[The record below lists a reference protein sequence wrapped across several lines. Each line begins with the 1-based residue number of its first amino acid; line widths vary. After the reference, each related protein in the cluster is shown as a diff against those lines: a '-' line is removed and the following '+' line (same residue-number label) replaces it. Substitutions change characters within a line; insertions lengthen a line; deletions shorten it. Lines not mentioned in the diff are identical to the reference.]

1 MTLLSIEVPV
11 VADRALVRELTNR
24 LSQRLVDAIEA
35 DARTA
40 SPSATAGAATKR
52 ASLRDDRARL
62 DVLMGRW
69 LSEEIALVNQA
80 RLQRGEPLL
89 DAATDHQLRALAY
102 AETVGAG
109 PLQPYMTDSD
119 VEEIDVN
126 SHLVTWVSYSDGRKV
141 NVGRL
146 WESADELTAF
156 QRRITLSMGLSETR
170 LDEQSPTATIQ
181 SPDGSRIVLVLGGP
195 GRSGVS
201 TQPRI
206 AIRKFTVHRVGLPG
220 LSAMGMFP
228 ESIIP
233 QLEALVQSGMTMLI
247 SGGPGAGKT
256 TLLKELI
263 DVVSPMERIITI
275 EKGLLELRLEDNPLH
290 PDAPALHTRQANTE
304 GRGST
309 STREL
314 VELTRRLNPD
324 RVIVGEL
331 VEDEALEMLDVA
343 SMCKRGSMATIHAHT
358 VDAVLSRLAF
368 YIAKSNTKL
377 PEYAVWALIAE
388 TVDFVV
394 HIDLV
399 RNIHDD
405 APQRRITSIVEFG
418 GRGPDGGVRTTETWG
433 LDAAGRLVQ
442 LNPLNERHLRRLR
455 LAGVPE
461 GLFVPT
467 HFAGTR

>member
-1 MTLLSIEVPV
+1 M
-11 VADRALVRELTNR
+11 VADRALVRDLTNR

-35 DARTA
+35 DARASASTTA
-40 SPSATAGAATKR
+40 IGSATRR

-69 LSEEIALVNQA
+69 LAEEIALVNQS

-89 DAATDHQLRALAY
+89 DSDTDHQLRALAY

-109 PLQPYMTDSD
+109 PLQPFMTDPD

-126 SHLVTWVSYSDGRKV
+126 SHLVTWVSYGDGRKF
-141 NVGRL
+141 NAGQL

-170 LDEQSPTATIQ
+170 LDEQSPMATIQ

-195 GRSGVS
+195 GRNGVS

-206 AIRKFTVHRVGLPG
+206 AIRRFTVNRVGLRG

-228 ESIIP
+228 EALIL

-263 DVVSPMERIITI
+263 DAIAPTERIITI

-290 PDAPALHTRQANTE
+290 PDAPALHTRSTNTE

-309 STREL
+309 SAREL

-399 RNIHDD
+399 RNIGED

-418 GRGPDGGVRTTETWG
+418 GRGPDGGVRTTEIWG
-433 LDAAGRLVQ
+433 IDASSRLVQ
-442 LNPLNERHLRRLR
+442 MNPLNERHLRRLR
-455 LAGVPE
+455 LAGVPD
-461 GLFVPT
+461 GLFVPS
-467 HFAGTR
+467 HQAVLR